1 MLRAST
7 RTLFSPPEGGTVR
20 RTVIPGGLR
29 VVTESIPGALSAT
42 VGVWVGVGSRDETP
56 SQAGSAH
63 YLEHLLFKG
72 TRTRSALDIAV
83 QMDAVGGE
91 LNAFTAKEHTCFYA
105 NVLGSD
111 LPMAIE
117 LVGDVVLN
125 ATMRSADIDN
135 ERQVVLEEI
144 AMRDD
149 DPADLVHEMF
159 SQAVLG
165 DSALG
170 RSILGSVERID
181 AINRAQILSF
191 YKKHYC
197 APNMVVSVAGKLDHS
212 KVLAQ
217 VREVFASVLDSDRRP
232 NPTRRPVPI
241 DSITPKHRIM
251 TDRRNSE
258 QAHLVLGM
266 RSLDRFDDRR
276 FALLILEA
284 ALGGGMSSRLFQEI
298 REKRGLAY
306 TVYAYSLM
314 FAEDGLFGVY
324 AGCAPSKVKQVIAII
339 QDELANV
346 AAHGLRPDEVSRAIG
361 LVRGSLVL
369 GLEDT
374 GSRMT
379 RLGQS
384 ELSYG
389 NHRDVPWLIE
399 KISSVTVEEVAALA
413 TDLLSREQ
421 SLSVVGP
428 FSKHA
433 FDTALGKTPTLG
445 G

>member
-29 VVTESIPGALSAT
+29 VITESIPGAHSAT
-42 VGVWVGVGSRDETP
+42 IGVWVGVGSRDETR

-72 TRTRSALDIAV
+72 TRTRSALEIAA

-105 NVLGSD
+105 NVLGTD
-111 LPMAIE
+111 LPMATE
-117 LVGDVVLN
+117 LVADIVLN
-125 ATMRSADIDN
+125 ATMRTADIDN

-149 DPADLVHEMF
+149 DPGDLVHEMF
-159 SQAVLG
+159 PRVVFG
-165 DSALG
+165 DSPLG
-170 RSILGSVERID
+170 RSILGSVDRIE
-181 AINRAQILSF
+181 AITRAQIVSF
-191 YKKHYC
+191 YRKHYC

-212 KVLAQ
+212 KVVAQ
-217 VREVFASVLDSDRRP
+217 VREAFGAVLENDLSP
-232 NPTRRPVPI
+232 NPTRH
-241 DSITPKHRIM
+241 PKPSLATAPQQRIM
-251 TDRRNSE
+251 IDRRKSE

-276 FALLILEA
+276 FALSILEA

-306 TVYAYSLM
+306 TVYAYNLL

-324 AGCAPSKVKQVIAII
+324 AGCAPSKVTQVIGII
-339 QDELANV
+339 QDELAKV
-346 AAHGLRPDEVSRAIG
+346 AAHGLTAEEVSRAIG

-384 ELSYG
+384 ELSFG
-389 NHRDVPWLIE
+389 DHRDVPWLID
-399 KISSVTVEEVAALA
+399 KISSVTVEEVTAVAG
-413 TDLLSREQ
+413 DLLNREQ
-421 SLSVVGP
+421 CLSVVGP
-428 FSKHA
+428 FDEHD
-433 FDTALGKTPTLG
+433 FDAVLASSTP
-445 G
+445 